1 MKNVFGVLL
10 AMSFA
15 LAGNSALAQSDLTCA
30 DIDFSY
36 EITSRYP
43 DAMNGC
49 LDVVEVNGERFA
61 KMTVELVRTGRNSA
75 VFRFKHPDGSFG
87 PTQRAELDADWRA
100 EIGGRE
106 YRISQLQRGQELNVY
121 LPSDRWEAHIEPVTA
136 VFVTYYGYPLADDM
150 GDSGAG
156 ASLPA
161 TASSLPA
168 IALFGGATLFT
179 AFLMGVYRRRSRK

>member
-49 LDVVEVNGERFA
+49 LDVVEVNGVSSATIDGFTITNGNQSGVSGNGGAIAISNCSPVITDCTISASTAR
-61 KMTVELVRTGRNSA
+61 VHELV
-75 VFRFKHPDGSFG
+75 
-87 PTQRAELDADWRA
+87 
-100 EIGGRE
+100 
-106 YRISQLQRGQELNVY
+106 
-121 LPSDRWEAHIEPVTA
+121 
-136 VFVTYYGYPLADDM
+136 
-150 GDSGAG
+150 
-156 ASLPA
+156 
-161 TASSLPA
+161 
-168 IALFGGATLFT
+168 
-179 AFLMGVYRRRSRK
+179 